1 MEYVF
6 KKNKAPVELAEQLSL
21 HPFCAAPSKGDYH
34 LRSLVHHIGAR
45 PSSGHYLAD
54 AIRPY
59 RAPPTNAATDTNA
72 TETSSTTLPP
82 TEKAEVTESTPPE
95 EEWITFDD
103 ANSCRT
109 TLSKIQTHT
118 MKQQTAYMLL
128 YSLDP

>member
-6 KKNKAPVELAEQLSL
+6 NKNKAPVELAKELSL
-21 HPFCAAPSKGDYH
+21 QPFCATPSKSDYH
-34 LRSLVHHIGAR
+34 LRSLVHHLGMR

-59 RAPPTNAATDTNA
+59 RATPSDPATDTKD
-72 TETSSTTLPP
+72 TETSSTGLPL
-82 TEKAEVTESTPPE
+82 TENLEITDSTPPE

-103 ANSCRT
+103 ANSCKT
-109 TLSKIQTHT
+109 TLSKIQANT

-128 YSLDP
+128 YSLEH